1 VNHFLTRVPAVVGA
15 VLVTAALAGCGAGQQ
30 SQTATQQ
37 PAVNGAMGGAST
49 IALRDVR
56 IRADQTADAV
66 KPGQSAD
73 LMFLAANT
81 SGTDADRLVSITSDV
96 GAVTVSPANAEIP
109 AAGSLIVGKPE
120 NADAEALQAVSTAS
134 KATATVLL
142 SKPIANGLTYTFVF
156 TFQRAG
162 QATVSVPVSA
172 GESAP
177 RAQPSESPEG
187 TH

>member
-1 VNHFLTRVPAVVGA
+1 
-15 VLVTAALAGCGAGQQ
+15 
-30 SQTATQQ
+30 
-37 PAVNGAMGGAST
+37 
-49 IALRDVR
+49 
-56 IRADQTADAV
+56 
-66 KPGQSAD
+66 
-73 LMFLAANT
+73 
-81 SGTDADRLVSITSDV
+81 
-96 GAVTVSPANAEIP
+96 
-109 AAGSLIVGKPE
+109 
-120 NADAEALQAVSTAS
+120 
-134 KATATVLL
+134 LL